1 MVDHID
7 PEVYPRGKL
16 IEEDEGV
23 LQLRVFE
30 YEGEVVIDFGKMVS
44 WIGMG
49 PEQAE
54 QFGQMIID
62 RARVVKTP

>member
-1 MVDHID
+1 MSDQ
-7 PEVYPRGKL
+7 YPRGQL
-16 IEEDEGV
+16 TPDDEGV
-23 LQLRVFE
+23 LQIRVFE
-30 YEGEVVIDFGKMVS
+30 YNGEIVIDYGKMIS

-62 RARVVKTP
+62 KAREVKR

>member
-1 MVDHID
+1 MADD
-7 PEVYPRGKL
+7 QYPRGKL
-16 IEEDEGV
+16 TPGDEGK
-23 LQLRVFE
+23 LEIRVFP
-30 YEGEVVIDFGKMVS
+30 YEGEVVIDFGKMIS

-62 RARVVKTP
+62 RARELK